1 MTRKRLQFVHLV
13 WLVLTGILGLT
24 GLLGAAPKGS
34 LLAGILL
41 SAAPGIVGWAFL
53 RPGNDASHLTGPLL
67 VISWSLLAVMGVA
80 ATGAAL
86 SPLTIL
92 FAIAPLIALNLGE
105 ARMAAEAA
113 VFGTLAYLAAII
125 MVRVGWLPPVDPEGS
140 WQLLAILM
148 AFAGL
153 VVTGLLAWTWF
164 KNTEAVAAGSTSGET
179 APPVRSQMPS
189 VRMPDESGL
198 LLLDISVQGR
208 VRTLSGD
215 TLGLGDARAGCPL
228 ADLLS
233 DEGERSVLQPANGRT
248 HGEILL
254 RNGRMAAF
262 VAEAHEDGTFLV
274 LRDLTETRA
283 KAMET
288 RSALEAAE
296 ARLKGRTAFFASLGH
311 DLKTPLNAILGYAD
325 MMRAGIRGPMPEPY
339 ADYPEI
345 IHESGQDLLL
355 LVEDIMD
362 LAKADA
368 DRQRLEPEPVDLT
381 ASAQS
386 VLRQLENQAE
396 RSGVKLKL
404 KPTEEVWAEADARAV
419 RQIWQ
424 NLVSNAIKYSERGGT
439 VTLDAREEGNA
450 IVLSVADKGAGM
462 SAEDVRRVL
471 EPFAQGSNARGRQGT
486 GLGLAVV
493 KSFAELHGGQVSI
506 ESKPGK
512 GTKVEVT
519 LPRANPADIAPLED
533 AAE

>member
-13 WLVLTGILGLT
+13 WLVLTGILGLS
-24 GLLGAAPKGS
+24 GLLGGGS
-34 LLAGILL
+34 TGPLLAGILL
-41 SAAPGIVGWAFL
+41 SAAPGIVGAVFL
-53 RPGNDASHLTGPLL
+53 SPGRDAGRLTGPLL
-67 VISWSLLAVMGVA
+67 VISWSLLAIMGVA

-92 FAIAPLIALNLGE
+92 FAIAPLIALNLGQ

-125 MVRVGWLPPVDPEGS
+125 MVRLGWLPPVDPEGR

-148 AFAGL
+148 AFAAL
-153 VVTGLLAWTWF
+153 VVTGLLAWIWF
-164 KNTEAVAAGSTSGET
+164 KNSQQQAAAGASAEDTSSRRP
-179 APPVRSQMPS
+179 ALPA

-198 LLLDISVQGR
+198 LLLDVTVQGR

-215 TLGLGDARAGCPL
+215 RLGLSGAKAGCAL

-233 DEGERSVLQPANGRT
+233 DDGELSVLQPANGRT
-248 HGEILL
+248 HGEIIL
-254 RNGRMAAF
+254 RNGRTAAF

-288 RSALEAAE
+288 RAALEAAE

-396 RSGVKLKL
+396 RSGIKLKL
-404 KPTEEVWAEADARAV
+404 KATEEVWAEADPRAV

-450 IVLSVADKGAGM
+450 TVLSVTDKGAGM

-471 EPFAQGSNARGRQGT
+471 EPFTQGANARGRQGT

-506 ESKPGK
+506 ESKPGR
-512 GTKVEVT
+512 GTTVEVT
-519 LPRANPADIAPLED
+519 LPRADPADVEPMED